1 MKIDI
6 RLANQV
12 LITFFCSVAIV
23 KKVLS
28 EVTAGQKIPFRPAI
42 DEWIR
47 FLGAL
52 ATANKEMEE
61 LEEVFLKTF

>member
-1 MKIDI
+1 M
-6 RLANQV
+6 
-12 LITFFCSVAIV
+12 

-42 DEWIR
+42 EEWIR

-61 LEEVFLKTF
+61 LEEVHISENILISTVLH